1 VTLENEKEA
10 IKTSLSFLELG
21 KKEITLPLYA
31 ILYLSPLTTII
42 EPQPNFSGFLYGDSG
57 CYKSSLALLLL
68 SHFGSFPSVTCLSN
82 FEDTANA
89 LMRRAF
95 ALKDTLMVVDD
106 YHPTARAQDALA
118 KEAIAQRLLRSFA
131 NRTDRARLNPDGS
144 EKGRHNP
151 RAMLVITGEDLISV
165 QSTLARSIVI
175 EMKKGDIDVDR
186 LSRLQENAVVLP
198 NAMLSYILWL
208 KDRLDEIRESFP
220 KRFIALRSLAFDD
233 EVHRRLPELSAFLQF
248 SFETVLSWLV
258 DKGVITVKKEQVS
271 LMGESWKTFRE
282 LIRVHSDRLKKEDPV
297 EKFRD
302 ILSTLIVQG
311 KVRLDGKSNPL
322 EVLGSNDGEFIGY
335 YDEDFLYLIPSAVW
349 RSIQMY
355 SRDSNATFPVT
366 KNTLYQ
372 MLRNKGMIEVINNE
386 NVPSIRIGTKTKRVL
401 MIYRRYIDI

>member
-1 VTLENEKEA
+1 
-10 IKTSLSFLELG
+10 
-21 KKEITLPLYA
+21 
-31 ILYLSPLTTII
+31 
-42 EPQPNFSGFLYGDSG
+42 
-57 CYKSSLALLLL
+57 
-68 SHFGSFPSVTCLSN
+68 
-82 FEDTANA
+82 
-89 LMRRAF
+89 MRRAF
-95 ALKDTLMVVDD
+95 SLKDTLMVVDD
-106 YHPTARAQDALA
+106 YHPTARAQDAQA

-186 LSRLQENAVVLP
+186 LTVLQKKIAALP
-198 NAMLSYILWL
+198 HAMLSYICWL
-208 KDRLDEIRESFP
+208 KERFEEIRTKFP
-220 KRFIALRSLAFDD
+220 ERFLSLRSLAFDD

-248 SFETVLSWLV
+248 SFETVLAWLV
-258 DKGVITVKKEQVS
+258 DKGVITAKEQVS
-271 LMGESWKTFRE
+271 LMGESWKTFSE

-302 ILSTLIVQG
+302 ILSTLILQG
-311 KVRLDGKSNPL
+311 KVRLEGKSNPL
-322 EVLGSNDGEFIGY
+322 EVLGSSDGEFIGY
-335 YDEDFLYLIPSAVW
+335 HDEDFLYLIPSAIW

-372 MLRNKGMIEVINNE
+372 MLRNKGVIEVQGVE
-386 NVPSIRIGTKTKRVL
+386 NVVSIWIRTKTKRVL
-401 MIYRRYIDI
+401 KLYRQYIYEN